1 MQIFMPWTVIVCILV
16 VAVSPVM
23 ARLGLPSQLRLKPTQ
38 DEGVSGVDGLV
49 CPRPSHLFASTLV
62 CRKPKDTQYEWA
74 PLQDIV
80 RHLLLHIPSSA
91 IRH

>member
-1 MQIFMPWTVIVCILV
+1 MQSKGFIAIGIRRASPDTYPKYMMQIFMPWTVIVCILV

-49 CPRPSHLFASTLV
+49 CPRFFKSICFCLSRSET
-62 CRKPKDTQYEWA
+62 
-74 PLQDIV
+74 
-80 RHLLLHIPSSA
+80 
-91 IRH
+91 